1 MRLVSRLMMNREAEL
16 RKWGDEIIRL
26 TNEELFQNIEKV
38 LQTIKQKVEELI
50 TACVENKA

>member
-1 MRLVSRLMMNREAEL
+1 MMNREAEL

-50 TACVENKA
+50 TACVTNKA